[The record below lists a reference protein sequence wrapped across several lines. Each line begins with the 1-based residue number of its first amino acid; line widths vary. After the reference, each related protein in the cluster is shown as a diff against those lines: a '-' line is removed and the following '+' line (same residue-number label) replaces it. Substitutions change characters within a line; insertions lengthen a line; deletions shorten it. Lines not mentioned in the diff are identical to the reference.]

1 MLFCSYGFLF
11 IFLPL
16 TLVIYRFA
24 SWFGPR
30 ATIASLT
37 FASLVFYGL
46 WNPPYLLL
54 LAVSILGNFACGRF
68 LAHGRFRPRRNR
80 GLMTLGVVFNLTL
93 LGYFKYA
100 GFFLENVEFLAG
112 GDWQIE
118 EILLPLGISFFTFQQ
133 LAYVVD
139 VWRGADA
146 ERSLLNYT
154 LFVSFFPQ
162 LIAGPIVQHGDL
174 LPQFKSG
181 AKLGLRSDDM
191 ALGLTLLVLGL
202 LKKVVLAD
210 RLSLFATPVFVGAAT
225 DAPSFQE
232 AWLAVIAYSLQ
243 LYFDFSGYSDMAIG
257 LGWMFGVR
265 LPINFNSPYKATSI
279 ADFWR
284 RWHITLSNFLRDYIY
299 IPLGG
304 NRNGATRRHINLLIT
319 MLLGGLWHGAG
330 WTFVLW
336 GAWHGLLLAMTH
348 GWNGLVARHQWQWT
362 SHPGWLLPK
371 MTFTFFLVMLG
382 WLLFR
387 GESLEVCSRIGMAML
402 GQGAIEDM
410 FLKSVSTGWAWSLAL
425 LFVVCWLP
433 NTQQI
438 VGLSPMDSP
447 MTWNSMLEW
456 QARWLVWRPT
466 PLWAGGLS
474 VAFLTAVS
482 QMTRVQEFLYF
493 QF

>member
-16 TLVIYRFA
+16 TLMIYRCA

-37 FASLVFYGL
+37 FASLVFYGF
-46 WNPPYLLL
+46 WNPPYLVL
-54 LAVSILGNFACGRF
+54 LAVSILGNFACGRL
-68 LAHGRFRPRRNR
+68 LARGRNR
-80 GLMTLGVVFNLTL
+80 TLMTLGVAFNLTL

-100 GFFLENVEFLAG
+100 GFFLENVRFFSG
-112 GDWQIE
+112 SDWHIE

-139 VWRGADA
+139 VWRGAEA
-146 ERSLLNYT
+146 EPNLLDYT

-174 LPQFKSG
+174 LPQFKTG
-181 AKLGLRSDDM
+181 ARLGLRSDDM
-191 ALGLTLLVLGL
+191 ALGLTLLILGL

-210 RLSLFATPVFVGAAT
+210 RLSQFATPVFVGAGT
-225 DAPSFQE
+225 VVPGFQE

-257 LGWMFGVR
+257 LGRMFGIR
-265 LPINFNSPYKATSI
+265 LPLNFDSPYKATSI

-284 RWHITLSNFLRDYIY
+284 RWHITLSSFLRDYVY

-304 NRNGATRRHINLLIT
+304 NRKGSVRRHMNLLIT

-336 GAWHGLLLAMTH
+336 GAWHGILLGMTH
-348 GWNGLVARHQWQWT
+348 GWNSLVLRRQWRWT
-362 SHPGWLLPK
+362 THPGWLLPR
-371 MTFTFFLVMLG
+371 MTLTFFLVMLG
-382 WLLFR
+382 WLVFR
-387 GESLEVCSRIGMAML
+387 CESLDVCSRMGMAML
-402 GQGAIEDM
+402 GQGAIEDK

-425 LFVVCWLP
+425 LSVVCWLP

-438 VGLSPMDSP
+438 VGLTPMESPVLWRP
-447 MTWNSMLEW
+447 LHEW
-456 QARWLVWRPT
+456 QSRWLVWRPT
-466 PLWAGGLS
+466 PFWAAGLS
-474 VAFLTAVS
+474 VAFLAAVS
-482 QMTRVQEFLYF
+482 QMTRVKEFLYF